1 MLLYLMVGKPIVPLI
16 YRLLSLFCCMT
27 SMSDDHVQRTDCRLS
42 VNILCIY
49 MCINVYHVLL
59 KVYIPVYV
67 TAPILPR
74 AAPLRVISFFINAC
88 KPLAADV

>member
-1 MLLYLMVGKPIVPLI
+1 
-16 YRLLSLFCCMT
+16 
-27 SMSDDHVQRTDCRLS
+27 
-42 VNILCIY
+42 